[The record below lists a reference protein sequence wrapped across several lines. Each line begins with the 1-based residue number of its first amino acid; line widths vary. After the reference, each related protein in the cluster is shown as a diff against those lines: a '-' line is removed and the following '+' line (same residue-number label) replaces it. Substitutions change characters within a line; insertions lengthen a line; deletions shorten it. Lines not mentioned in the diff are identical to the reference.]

1 LSRMFGFSLN
11 SLRRENTHRYAKNCH
26 RVDSYHPIRHWR
38 IAGQVGGLHARKYR
52 RMQHL
57 IILCAFLAALAV
69 AGAAL
74 YRRLPLRRWILFSAL
89 LVALALYES
98 YMSFVW
104 EHRVHSPIRLD
115 MFAEIP
121 LLVILL
127 LLGFISVLWRNRQ

>member
-1 LSRMFGFSLN
+1 
-11 SLRRENTHRYAKNCH
+11 
-26 RVDSYHPIRHWR
+26 
-38 IAGQVGGLHARKYR
+38 
-52 RMQHL
+52 MQHL

-104 EHRVHSPIRLD
+104 EHRVHAPIRLD

-121 LLVILL
+121 LLVIFL
-127 LLGFISVLWRNRQ
+127 LLGLISVLWQNRQ